1 MDGEDVGCNSKG
13 AFNYDSCR
21 DGGVFYLGAK
31 PSGPNAVFRGCLD
44 EVKVFDKPF
53 NIPQV
58 RAVMRADA
66 GALRVLPEGG
76 AVAVDAGATLEV
88 NGTDESVAA
97 LTGAGTLDLAS
108 GRLAITSTNTFAGTL
123 AGDGTLVLPSGAEL
137 TLGQD
142 PSGFTGYFEMAG
154 GALVL
159 PAGVT
164 SVPATFR
171 PLPVDPADSIAYPG
185 DVEIVDGTALTVTA
199 GAYGPFV
206 STPRKVIVCGGG
218 TVTLPS
224 QTATGTWVIGQ
235 GAEVVDNGTGDLAA
249 RWTVTNLGAN
259 RKARFKTDGGAFTCT
274 VIGAGT
280 MVIVR

>member
-1 MDGEDVGCNSKG
+1 M
-13 AFNYDSCR
+13 
-21 DGGVFYLGAK
+21 
-31 PSGPNAVFRGCLD
+31 
-44 EVKVFDKPF
+44 
-53 NIPQV
+53 
-58 RAVMRADA
+58 
-66 GALRVLPEGG
+66 LPEGG

-88 NGTDESVAA
+88 NGTDESFAA

-123 AGDGTLVLPSGAEL
+123 AGDGTLVLPAGAEL

-171 PLPVDPADSIAYPG
+171 PLPVDPAANASYPG

-224 QTATGTWVIGQ
+224 PTATGTWVIGQ

-259 RKARFKTDGGAFTCT
+259 RHVRFGIAGGAFFCR
-274 VIGAGT
+274 VFGAGT
-280 MVIVR
+280 AVIFR

>member
-1 MDGEDVGCNSKG
+1 M
-13 AFNYDSCR
+13 
-21 DGGVFYLGAK
+21 
-31 PSGPNAVFRGCLD
+31 
-44 EVKVFDKPF
+44 FDKPF

-88 NGTDESVAA
+88 NGTDESFGA

-123 AGDGTLVLPSGAEL
+123 AGDGTLVLPAGAEL

-159 PAGVT
+159 PEGVT
-164 SVPATFR
+164 SIPATFR
-171 PLPVDPADSIAYPG
+171 PLTVDPAASAAYPG
-185 DVEIVDGTALTVTA
+185 DVEILDGTALTVSA

-206 STPRKVIVCGGG
+206 STSRKVIVCGGG
-218 TVTLPS
+218 SVTLPS
-224 QTATGTWVIGQ
+224 PTAIGTWVIGQ

-259 RKARFKTDGGAFTCT
+259 RHVRFGIAGGAFFCR
-274 VIGAGT
+274 VFGAGT
-280 MVIVR
+280 AVIFR